1 MYGEGGSWR
10 LEVKMRISGFSM
22 ETVFYFTILQSWCCV
37 QNTALELDMSTV
49 NVIELEIGNCLTW
62 KHGDWVVIQ
71 WMNAEYLPVCLNSF
85 SVWDIHEQGSG
96 IYRQMNTFYWVEVW

>member
-22 ETVFYFTILQSWCCV
+22 ETDFYFTILQSWCCV

-49 NVIELEIGNCLTW
+49 NVIELW
-62 KHGDWVVIQ
+62 KELAKVIYVFIRSLSS
-71 WMNAEYLPVCLNSF
+71 WRISAPCRL
-85 SVWDIHEQGSG
+85 
-96 IYRQMNTFYWVEVW
+96 